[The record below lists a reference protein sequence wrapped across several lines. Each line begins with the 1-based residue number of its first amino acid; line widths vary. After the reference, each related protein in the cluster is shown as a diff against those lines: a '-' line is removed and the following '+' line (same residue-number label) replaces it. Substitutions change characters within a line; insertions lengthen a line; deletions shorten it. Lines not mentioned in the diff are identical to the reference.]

1 MLCCPILPHLGVLVL
16 VSPVWVL
23 AAITLCWAAV
33 GRKGAR
39 LAGEENTFQWSR
51 YGGYTAPVLTNIF
64 AVITNIFCTSAGT

>member
-1 MLCCPILPHLGVLVL
+1 MLVL
-16 VSPVWVL
+16 VVSLVSVL

-64 AVITNIFCTSAGT
+64 AVVINIFRCEASL